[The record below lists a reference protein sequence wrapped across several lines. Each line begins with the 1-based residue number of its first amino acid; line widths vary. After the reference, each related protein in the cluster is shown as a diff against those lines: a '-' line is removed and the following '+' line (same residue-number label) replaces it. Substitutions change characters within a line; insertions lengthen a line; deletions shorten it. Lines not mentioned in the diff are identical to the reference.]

1 MQTLK
6 EARESR
12 GIKQKTVAEH
22 LGVARQTYCRY
33 ENQQE
38 KMSVE
43 QAKAVC
49 EFLHCSVADIFLPIE
64 DN

>member
-6 EARESR
+6 KIREAR
-12 GIKQKTVAEH
+12 GVKQKAVAEY

-33 ENQQE
+33 EGQQE
-38 KMSVE
+38 KMTIE

-49 EFLHCSVADIFLPIE
+49 HFLHCDIADIFLPE
-64 DN
+64 KVN

>member
-49 EFLHCSVADIFLPIE
+49 ELLHCSVADIFLPIE